1 MIGAQIYRGQGLG
14 NQLWTYAVIRS
25 IAVKNGY
32 QFAVVGQKYFKANN
46 FLKLDFGN
54 SVNTVLS
61 EKPVYRVPDGFSNY
75 YAEKVIIHP
84 KYKCDISPIDENL
97 LNISDGTFIDG
108 NFQSENYI
116 LRLKNE
122 ISEWFKVEGKEFN
135 GCTINFRGIEYK
147 ALKEV
152 LLPLEYYKHAMF
164 YLIDKHGPME
174 FRVVTDDYH
183 LAKQFF
189 PDLPIIG
196 RSRYKSLVD
205 SKIKSL
211 KNRLSVGPNQMNI
224 ARDFSLVQNSK
235 YLIIPNS
242 SFSWWGAWTNVVA
255 KEVIAPKYWGR
266 HNISDGFW
274 STGDILTQGWTWLD
288 RDGNFMTSKECELEK
303 ENRSNPT

>member
-25 IAVKNGY
+25 IADKNDY

-46 FLKLDFGN
+46 FLNLDFGN
-54 SVNTVLS
+54 SVNTIIS
-61 EKPVYRVPDGFSNY
+61 ERPVYRIPDGFSNY
-75 YAEKVIIHP
+75 YAEKVTIHP
-84 KYKCDISPIDENL
+84 IYKCDISPLDENL

-108 NFQSENYI
+108 NMQSERYI
-116 LRLKNE
+116 LGLRDE
-122 ISEWFKVEGKEFN
+122 ICEWYKVEGKVFD
-135 GCTINFRGIEYK
+135 GCIINFRGIEYK

-152 LLPLEYYKHAMF
+152 LLPPEYYKNAML
-164 YLIDKHGPME
+164 YLMEKYGPME
-174 FRVVTDDYH
+174 FRVVTDDYY

-189 PDLPIIG
+189 PDLPVIG
-196 RSRYKSLVD
+196 RSKSKSLVD
-205 SKIKSL
+205 AKMKLL
-211 KNRLSVGPNQMNI
+211 KNCLSIGPNQMNI

-288 RDGNFMTSKECELEK
+288 RNGNFMTSKECELERK
-303 ENRSNPT
+303 NNLI